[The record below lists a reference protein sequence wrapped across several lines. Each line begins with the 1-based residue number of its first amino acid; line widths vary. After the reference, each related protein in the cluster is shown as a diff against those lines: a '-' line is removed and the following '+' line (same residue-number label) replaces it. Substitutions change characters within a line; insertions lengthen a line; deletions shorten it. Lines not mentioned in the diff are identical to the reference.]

1 MAILKGI
8 AAFLLISCMFSPFV
22 FAIVEGALNRRRIR
36 YLERKIAADEAAGR
50 VDDIIIIIGRRTN
63 VKGMA
68 HSESAK

>member
-1 MAILKGI
+1 MEILKGI

-22 FAIVEGALNRRRIR
+22 FTIVEGALNRKRIR
-36 YLERKIAADEAAGR
+36 YLKRKIAADEAAGR